1 MGNLLAYSGIATKV
15 RAMEAKLL
23 EPGDFEEIAAMKS
36 VPEVV
41 SWLIQNSTYKEVLE
55 SLDPELIHRG
65 NIEKLLQLSLYH
77 DYTKIYRFCS
87 LEQRKFLRLYLKRY
101 EVELINYCLRIVIN
115 HYQEPFDLNYK
126 KEFFDRYS
134 QISLERLIR
143 SRTTDELIENLRDTE
158 YYETL
163 KKMRDGRAVT
173 LFDYDLALNLYY
185 FTTMWKGRKKVLK
198 KKELEI
204 FTRDCGSKINLL
216 NIQWIYRAK
225 KYFSLAPAD
234 IYALLIPI
242 HYKLRTELVQ
252 EMVEAETLEDF
263 DRAVAKTAYARHS
276 HFSDEYTI
284 EKMYGDCL
292 YHLYL
297 TDRRSNP
304 YSIAC
309 INTYLFLKEQELEK
323 LTTAMECVRYGVSPD
338 ETLQYVGGR
347 KL

>member
-185 FTTMWKGRKKVLK
+185 FTTMWKGRKK
-198 KKELEI
+198 
-204 FTRDCGSKINLL
+204 C
-216 NIQWIYRAK
+216 
-225 KYFSLAPAD
+225 
-234 IYALLIPI
+234 
-242 HYKLRTELVQ
+242 
-252 EMVEAETLEDF
+252 
-263 DRAVAKTAYARHS
+263 
-276 HFSDEYTI
+276 
-284 EKMYGDCL
+284 
-292 YHLYL
+292 
-297 TDRRSNP
+297 
-304 YSIAC
+304 
-309 INTYLFLKEQELEK
+309 
-323 LTTAMECVRYGVSPD
+323 
-338 ETLQYVGGR
+338 
-347 KL
+347 

>member
-263 DRAVAKTAYARHS
+263 DKAVAKTAYARHS

-309 INTYLFLKEQELEK
+309 NQHLPLFEGAGAGE
-323 LTTAMECVRYGVSPD
+323 ADNSYGVRP
-338 ETLQYVGGR
+338 LR
-347 KL
+347 RFAR

>member
-23 EPGDFEEIAAMKS
+23 GPGDFEEIAAMKS

-263 DRAVAKTAYARHS
+263 DKAVAKTAYARHS

-309 INTYLFLKEQELEK
+309 INTYLFLKE
-323 LTTAMECVRYGVSPD
+323 
-338 ETLQYVGGR
+338 
-347 KL
+347 